1 MNKTFN
7 RTGKN
12 IYWDYGMDAILPQS
26 TFNEVSKFHQS
37 CTMIKKDNFIPYYPY
52 DVYGWLYKVENTDIV
67 PNYYS
72 SEIDFSDEVKKR
84 DFKGSTRELNS
95 SEEFTKES
103 LGYILYNAFGRGEN
117 TASKRYPSAGGL
129 YSVIPLVC
137 IFEKNVIK
145 DQYIKPGCYLF
156 DSTDIKLKCI
166 KEWDES
172 ELQHVKHLINSY
184 DSILYSNIAMAYAV
198 DLKRSITKYRK
209 RGYRHALIEIGLMS
223 QSLRESLNEKEGYG
237 DFCWSG
243 FDDNALTYNLG
254 LNVHLCP
261 VSLVQ
266 WFGKVKV
273 N

>member
-1 MNKTFN
+1 
-7 RTGKN
+7 
-12 IYWDYGMDAILPQS
+12 
-26 TFNEVSKFHQS
+26 
-37 CTMIKKDNFIPYYPY
+37 
-52 DVYGWLYKVENTDIV
+52 
-67 PNYYS
+67 
-72 SEIDFSDEVKKR
+72 
-84 DFKGSTRELNS
+84 
-95 SEEFTKES
+95 
-103 LGYILYNAFGRGEN
+103 GEN

-198 DLKRSITKYRK
+198 DLKRSITKDRK

-237 DFCWSG
+237 HLSWTG
-243 FDDNALTYNLG
+243 RIDNALTSNLG
-254 LNVHLCP
+254 LI
-261 VSLVQ
+261 
-266 WFGKVKV
+266 VKV
-273 N
+273 CHFSVEHLISNVKLN